1 MPGPVLSP
9 SEIAQLTKEKAKAES
24 AAITFSNA
32 VAAQQA
38 RAAELAVADGAFKK
52 FFDYYNDN
60 IIGKYDLEQR
70 WINGRILTSPV
81 VEADIISC
89 ASLAGGR
96 IQPSL
101 PATDVIRIAQF
112 DGNPFTTDANHELQ
126 HITDQVPK
134 ETVLVSG
141 YGGTTPSPSIVTAT
155 ALTAGSTT
163 LQLTDPALTYSLAP
177 NSVYV
182 IKVPG
187 DLIVFKIL
195 TFVMQVS
202 PVPPPFIANLTIQV
216 IVPPSGTITTGKSLD
231 VFTGFNNTERT
242 TKTAIVEPLFQPL
255 MNYLVSDLQTHITTK
270 RIPVLNNQL
279 PAIAANQD
287 PDGTAQL
294 TAATTN
300 VNASKTFLTN
310 YLITTDISNVG
321 LASLASERG
330 SRTTQANT
338 RVSQINSAYTGRTL
352 NYYNERYNAANNRAN
367 TSRGSLRL
375 QKNAEQVAAAS
386 TGFAATLTDQASSI
400 SSILP

>member
-1 MPGPVLSP
+1 MPGPTLSP
-9 SEIAQLTKEKAKAES
+9 AEITQLTKEKAKAES
-24 AAITFSNA
+24 AATTFANA
-32 VAAQQA
+32 VAGQNA

-52 FFDYYNDN
+52 FFDYYDTN

-70 WINGRILTSPV
+70 WINGRVLTSPI

-96 IQPSL
+96 IQPAL
-101 PATDVIRIAQF
+101 PATDVIRISQF
-112 DGNPFTTDANHELQ
+112 DGTPTTTNADHELQ
-126 HITDQVPK
+126 HIIDQAPK

-141 YGGTTPSPSIVTAT
+141 YGGTTPAASIVTAT
-155 ALTAGSTT
+155 SLNAGSTT

-187 DLIVFKIL
+187 DLIVFKVL

-202 PVPPPFIANLTIQV
+202 PVPPPFVANLTIQV
-216 IVPPSGTITTGKSLD
+216 IVPPSGTITSGKSLD

-242 TKTAIVEPLFQPL
+242 TKTAIVEPLYQPL
-255 MNYLVSDLQTHITTK
+255 MNYLVLDLQTHINTK
-270 RIPVLNNQL
+270 RISVLNNQL

-287 PDGTAQL
+287 PDGVSEL

-310 YLITTDISNVG
+310 YLVTTDISNTG
-321 LASLASERG
+321 LASLSSERA

-338 RVSQINSAYTGRTL
+338 RVSQINNAYTGRTL

-375 QKNAEQVAAAS
+375 QKNAEQVASAS
-386 TGFAATLTDQASSI
+386 AGFAATLTSQASAI
-400 SSILP
+400 GSILP